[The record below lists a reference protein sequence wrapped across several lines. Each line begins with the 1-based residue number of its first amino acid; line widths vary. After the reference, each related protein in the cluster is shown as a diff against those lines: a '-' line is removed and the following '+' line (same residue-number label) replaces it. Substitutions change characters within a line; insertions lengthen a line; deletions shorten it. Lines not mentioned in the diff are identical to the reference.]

1 MLKNQV
7 KGNNIYS
14 KDQEIQEQILQ
25 AAKQLIQLHGFR
37 RVTIDD
43 IAKAIGKARSS
54 LYYYYKT
61 KEDIL
66 DAVIAADISELMT
79 AITLAVNRARS
90 AEEKINAFF
99 LIILQIV
106 LEKRG
111 FINWLEEGLDPGEIS
126 GYQKT
131 KLAVHQ
137 QIRQQEGT
145 LLSQIITE
153 GIGRGELTWLS
164 RKDQEHLVFVLVS
177 SLHGIK
183 REMVIRNN
191 FSNMES
197 SVQILVRSLI
207 HGLKN

>member
-1 MLKNQV
+1 MSAIIKEE
-7 KGNNIYS
+7 
-14 KDQEIQEQILQ
+14 EIQEQLLQ
-25 AAKQLIQLHGFR
+25 AAKRLFQLHGFR

-61 KEDIL
+61 KEEIL
-66 DAVIAADISELMT
+66 DAVIAAEIKELMT
-79 AITLAVNRARS
+79 AIAAAVSQAQT
-90 AEEKINAFF
+90 AEEKIKAFF
-99 LIILQIV
+99 LTKLQTV

-111 FINWLEEGLDPGEIS
+111 FFNALDEGMDVGELS

-137 QIRQQEGT
+137 QITQQEGA

-153 GIGRGELTWLS
+153 GIRRGELTRLS
-164 RKDQEHLVFVLVS
+164 QKDQDSLIFALLS

-183 REMVIRNN
+183 REMVFRND
-191 FSNMES
+191 FRNMES
-197 SVQILVRSLI
+197 SVQMLVRCI
-207 HGLKN
+207 IYGLKK

>member
-1 MLKNQV
+1 MSNY
-7 KGNNIYS
+7 IYR
-14 KDQEIQEQILQ
+14 KDQEIQEQLLK
-25 AAKQLIQLHGFR
+25 AAKQLFQLHGFR

-61 KEDIL
+61 KEEIL
-66 DAVIAADISELMT
+66 DAVIEAEIRELMN
-79 AITLAVNRARS
+79 AIAAATSQALT
-90 AEEKINAFF
+90 AEEKIKAFF
-99 LIILQIV
+99 LTELQIV

-111 FINWLEEGLDPGEIS
+111 FFNSLDEEMNAGEIS
-126 GYQKT
+126 VYQKN

-137 QIRQQEGT
+137 QILKQEGA

-153 GIGRGELTWLS
+153 GSGRGELTELS
-164 RKDQEHLVFVLVS
+164 RIDQEHLVFVLVS

-183 REMVIRNN
+183 REIVIRND

-197 SVQILVRSLI
+197 SVQILVRFLI
-207 HGLKN
+207 NGLKN

>member
-131 KLAVHQ
+131 KFAVHQ

-153 GIGRGELTWLS
+153 GIGRGELTGLS

>member
-1 MLKNQV
+1 MSAIIKEE
-7 KGNNIYS
+7 
-14 KDQEIQEQILQ
+14 EIQEQLLQ
-25 AAKQLIQLHGFR
+25 AAKQLFQLHGFR

-61 KEDIL
+61 KEEIL
-66 DAVIAADISELMT
+66 DAVIAAEIRELMT
-79 AITLAVNRARS
+79 TIAAAVS
-90 AEEKINAFF
+90 QVQTAEEKIKAFF
-99 LIILQIV
+99 LTKLQTV

-111 FINWLEEGLDPGEIS
+111 FFNALDEGMDAGELS

-137 QIRQQEGT
+137 QITQQEGA

-153 GIGRGELTWLS
+153 SIRRGELTKLS
-164 RKDQEHLVFVLVS
+164 QKDQNSLIFALLS

-183 REMVIRNN
+183 REMVIRND
-191 FSNMES
+191 FRNMES
-197 SVQILVRSLI
+197 SVQILVRCI
-207 HGLKN
+207 IYGLKK

>member
-1 MLKNQV
+1 MSAIIKEE
-7 KGNNIYS
+7 
-14 KDQEIQEQILQ
+14 EIQEQLLQ
-25 AAKQLIQLHGFR
+25 AAKQLFQLHGFR

-61 KEDIL
+61 KEEIL
-66 DAVIAADISELMT
+66 DAVIAAEIRELMT
-79 AITLAVNRARS
+79 TIAAAVS
-90 AEEKINAFF
+90 QVQTAEEKIKAFF
-99 LIILQIV
+99 LTKLQTV

-111 FINWLEEGLDPGEIS
+111 FFNALDEGMDAGELS

-137 QIRQQEGT
+137 QITQQEGA

-153 GIGRGELTWLS
+153 GIRRGELTKLS
-164 RKDQEHLVFVLVS
+164 QKDQNSLIFALLS

-183 REMVIRNN
+183 REMVIRND
-191 FSNMES
+191 FRNMES
-197 SVQILVRSLI
+197 SVQILVRCI
-207 HGLKN
+207 IYGLKK